1 MAAAAA
7 SGAVNRARRK
17 CPSERSR
24 WGARL
29 GSPAPL
35 ARRPAHP
42 PAAPPAIPWRRDVW
56 SRACAAIGRALPE
69 RLVPERPAAGP
80 TVPAAA
86 VERRQLAGFRPEACC
101 SQARVLQQSPTAPH
115 RSARAD
121 GGPAELPERTRSAPA
136 SRGPRQGHS
145 ALGVQACICNSPCN
159 QKPRSARPAGLFG
172 LYRCVQTSGAAAST
186 WLCPPSR
193 QRGGRSQRSCQSM
206 TPRPWPPAHAPCR
219 RVPGKA
225 RRRAS
230 GAGAARQPATAA
242 LSSGS
247 GRACRD
253 LPPAR

>member
-24 WGARL
+24 WDARL

-35 ARRPAHP
+35 ARRPAR

-86 VERRQLAGFRPEACC
+86 AERRQLAGFRTEACC
-101 SQARVLQQSPTAPH
+101 PQARVLQQSPTIPH
-115 RSARAD
+115 RSNRAD

-136 SRGPRQGHS
+136 SQGHVRGTASWEFRPASATAPATKSPARQRRRGCSVCTDVCRRQG
-145 ALGVQACICNSPCN
+145 L
-159 QKPRSARPAGLFG
+159 L
-172 LYRCVQTSGAAAST
+172 
-186 WLCPPSR
+186 
-193 QRGGRSQRSCQSM
+193 
-206 TPRPWPPAHAPCR
+206 
-219 RVPGKA
+219 RVPGCV

-230 GAGAARQPATAA
+230 GADTASA
-242 LSSGS
+242 
-247 GRACRD
+247 
-253 LPPAR
+253 PARA